1 MISLTGG
8 YMLNFGY
15 WDHKTTHPL
24 QAQNELTTIT
34 GKFASLYNAEIL
46 VDIGSGYSVPAF
58 HWYSQYDYLKI
69 ICININFKQLH
80 TAISFFRNYKN
91 NISTTNT
98 DNKRSLKAS
107 KNDISNSYKISYINS
122 TSTIMPLKSDSV
134 DRIIAFES
142 AQHFKPLIQ
151 FVKESYRIL
160 KHHGFLVI
168 AMPVILDG
176 LNPSSLKLFVKL
188 GILSITWASEHY
200 NLKYV
205 DSLLK
210 NHGFN
215 VTETKL
221 IGSNVYKPL
230 ARYYIEHRED
240 LKEKVKR
247 EHSGFLEKI
256 LYRSLLKMEEV
267 SDNGI
272 IDYVLLKAQKI

>member
-1 MISLTGG
+1 
-8 YMLNFGY
+8 MLNFGY
-15 WDHKTTHPL
+15 WNDKTTNPL
-24 QAQNELTTIT
+24 QAQDELTTIT
-34 GKFASLYNAEIL
+34 GKFASLYDAEIL
-46 VDIGSGYSVPAF
+46 VDIGSGYSAPAF
-58 HWYSQYDYLKI
+58 HWYSQYDFLKI
-69 ICININFKQLH
+69 ICININFEQLH
-80 TAISFFRNYKN
+80 MAISLFRNYEN
-91 NISTTNT
+91 NISVTNP
-98 DNKRSLKAS
+98 DNKRSLKTC
-107 KNDISNSYKISYINS
+107 KKGISNSTKIFYMNS
-122 TSTIMPLKSDSV
+122 TSTVIPLKTDSV

-160 KHHGFLVI
+160 KQHGFLVI
-168 AMPVILDG
+168 AMPVILDH
-176 LNPSSLKLFVKL
+176 LNASSLKLFVKL

-205 DSLLK
+205 VSLLK
-210 NHGFN
+210 NHGFD
-215 VTETKL
+215 VAETKL

-247 EHSGFLEKI
+247 DHSGFLEKI